1 MDSSLILIISEL
13 FFYIQRNEVTTMK
26 HATLLSIGLVLFSTA
41 ALAIDPVSP
50 EHHNEVQQRT
60 QQITPYAVDQT
71 KQMFTKTVH
80 GGVQHLIV
88 NSADNTEQIK
98 LVQAYL
104 LKLSNDFSKGD
115 FSVTEKIHGANMP
128 GLARLKMAQPYDI
141 KFKYEPLPNGAE
153 IHYSTEYP
161 QYAQALH
168 EWFDAQMQEHDNT
181 VIPEHSKHHA
191 TPAE

>member
-1 MDSSLILIISEL
+1 
-13 FFYIQRNEVTTMK
+13 MK
-26 HATLLSIGLVLFSTA
+26 HATLLSIGLVLFATA
-41 ALAIDPVSP
+41 ALAAEQLGSEQIKA
-50 EHHNEVQQRT
+50 VQQHT
-60 QQITPYAVDQT
+60 QQVIPYAADQT

-80 GGVQHLIV
+80 GGVQHVIV

-104 LKLSNDFSKGD
+104 LKLSNDFSTGD
-115 FSVTEKIHGANMP
+115 FSVTEQLHGANMP

-141 KFKYEPLPNGAE
+141 KFKYKALPNGAE

-168 EWFDAQMQEHDNT
+168 EWFDAQMKEHNNA
-181 VIPEHSKHHA
+181 VIPEHSQHHA

>member
-1 MDSSLILIISEL
+1 
-13 FFYIQRNEVTTMK
+13 MK
-26 HATLLSIGLVLFSTA
+26 HSTLLLTGLVLFSTA
-41 ALAIDPVSP
+41 ALAIEPVSP
-50 EHHNEVQQRT
+50 EHTKEVQQRT
-60 QQITPYAVDQT
+60 QQVTPYAVDQT
-71 KQMFTKTVH
+71 KLMFTKTVH
-80 GGVQHLIV
+80 GGVQHIIV

-104 LKLSNDFSKGD
+104 LKLTNDFSTGD
-115 FSVTEKIHGANMP
+115 FSVTEQIHGANMP

-141 KFKYEPLPNGAE
+141 KFKYKALPNGAE

-168 EWFDAQMQEHDNT
+168 EWFDAQMKEHNNT
-181 VIPEHSKHHA
+181 VIHEHSQHHA